1 MYAQVYPTRHKT
13 VRTVAEK
20 LFNDYIPRFGFP
32 FRLHSGQCAE
42 VEQVNCCFQ
51 VSHNAVP
58 SPGKRASGDDESHVV
73 VDAQNPSRIEEAQV
87 GRIT

>member
-1 MYAQVYPTRHKT
+1 MYAQAYPTRHKT

-20 LFNDYIPRFGFP
+20 LLNDYIPRFGFP
-32 FRLHSGQCAE
+32 FRLHSDQCAE

-58 SPGKRASGDDESHVV
+58 SPGKQASGDDESYVV